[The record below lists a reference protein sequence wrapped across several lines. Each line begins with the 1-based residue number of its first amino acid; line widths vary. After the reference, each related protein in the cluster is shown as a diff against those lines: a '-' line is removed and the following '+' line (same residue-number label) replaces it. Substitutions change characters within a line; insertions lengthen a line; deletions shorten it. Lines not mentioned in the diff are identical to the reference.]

1 MDNFSWGIA
10 EMEIMLRQSLIERLP
25 QVQPVPPGPERSTR
39 IRSVLA
45 ALLVRAGLRLDP
57 AAAEGLRALKLS
69 PVSGEGQSER

>member
-10 EMEIMLRQSLIERLP
+10 EMEIMLRQSLIERLQ

-57 AAAEGLRALKLS
+57 AAAEGLRTLKLS